1 MRYMAVDVGALALEE
16 KLDSLM
22 KVDAI
27 IFDCDGTLVDASAS
41 FPLVGKLITAI
52 YLDQLL
58 GIKCK
63 VGVDYDEAFQLM
75 KMLGGFNNVR
85 NIVSVILQ
93 SIYVELGCPDLM
105 RRDLGLIDLNRYMK
119 RVSWGGSSLRPLG
132 NAFEWLISSMIP
144 LLGGYVA
151 PGDVEALLERR
162 AGSPR
167 KLRGFRE
174 LIGPVSPYGSGIMTT
189 LFSELYIGSEGVR
202 RKHGVNPRFYD
213 GPGLLE
219 NERLIMESRAL
230 EELEGLAPKGLA
242 ILSGKGRWEA
252 EKVLSPILHHFD
264 LDASL
269 FTSDSNMRELD
280 KPNPAGLLECCR
292 RLGAER
298 VLYVGDGGE
307 DYFLAVRA
315 RENGIDA
322 HLAAVLT
329 NKYSYAFFTGCSAD
343 VILENVNFLPK
354 LFKRA

>member
-1 MRYMAVDVGALALEE
+1 MRYTVVGGGVLALEE
-16 KLDSLM
+16 KLSSLGE
-22 KVDAI
+22 VEAI
-27 IFDCDGTLVDASAS
+27 IFDCDGTLVDVSTS

-52 YLDQLL
+52 YLDQFL
-58 GIKCK
+58 GIECC
-63 VGVDYDEAFQLM
+63 VGIDYDEVFQLM
-75 KMLGGFNNVR
+75 KMLGGFNNIR

-93 SIYVELGCPDLM
+93 ATYVELGCPDLA
-105 RRDLGLIDLNRYMK
+105 RRDLEPIDLDRYME
-119 RVSWGGSSLRPLG
+119 RVSWNGSSPKPLG
-132 NAFEWLISSMIP
+132 NALRWLISSMTP

-151 PGDVEALLERR
+151 PGDVEALLEKR

-167 KLRGFRE
+167 KLREFRK

-189 LFSELYIGSEGVR
+189 LFSELYIGSEGIR

-219 NERLIMESRAL
+219 NERLIIEPKAL
-230 EELEGLAPKGLA
+230 EELRGLTQKGLV

-252 EKVLSPILHHFD
+252 EKVLGLILHYFD
-264 LDASL
+264 LEASL
-269 FTSDSNMRELD
+269 FTGDNSRREMD

-315 RENGIDA
+315 RESGIDA

-329 NKYSYAFFTGCSAD
+329 NKYSYAFFTRCSAD